1 MKIERLALFASPATF
16 LVAAVLHPP
25 HSASAESWLA
35 SASTGGPRFYLAHLL
50 FLAGAVALIPASRE
64 MAHLLAMAGVRRGRT
79 AATLTTVGALGL
91 ANLVGM
97 DFLVWRMA
105 HAAADRSEL
114 LLLLR
119 DAATNPAVIGPASA
133 LLVLLVAGTT
143 LFAVEL
149 RRAELIGGAA
159 AALLA
164 MGPPLYFVL
173 PVKPVSIAGA
183 AFLLLGLAA
192 VARAPSDQRRKVSEA
207 ALPAAGRIRV
217 GAPLPLARPRPARGD
232 AA

>member
-1 MKIERLALFASPATF
+1 MKLKRWALLASPATF
-16 LVAAVLHPP
+16 LLAAILHPP

-35 SASTGGPRFYLAHLL
+35 SASTAGPRFYLAHLL
-50 FLAGAVALIPASRE
+50 FLAGAVALIPASRG
-64 MAHLLAMAGVRRGRT
+64 MADLLAMVGVHRGRS

-97 DFLVWRMA
+97 DFLLWRMA
-105 HAAADRSEL
+105 QGATDRSEL
-114 LLLLR
+114 LVLLR
-119 DAATNPAVIGPASA
+119 DAASNPAVIGPASA

-143 LFAVEL
+143 LFAIEL

-159 AALLA
+159 AALLGT
-164 MGPPLYFVL
+164 GPMLYFVL

-192 VARAPSDQRRKVSEA
+192 VARAPSDQGRKVSDA
-207 ALPAAGRIRV
+207 ALPAAARTRV
-217 GAPLPLARPRPARGD
+217 RVPVPLARPRPARGN